1 MQLHKIALAFSL
13 FTSTLLFAQTE
24 PAANPTNFRV
34 RNLRHWQADIAFT
47 RSTADSF
54 LVFRSEGSFTG
65 VPIDGTVYQKG
76 QWLGNGKVV
85 SIEKKDSFFVR
96 ELVEN
101 TIYTYTI
108 FAYNRVGNNTNYKQS
123 NPLIG
128 TLATPSMNA
137 YGYYQGLNP
146 SVPNFLSQLT
156 TLINNHTFVS
166 YESYKYNIVPAIWE
180 RDTTGGNVTS
190 FCAYSGVKTV
200 YPFPITFG
208 SGAGLYSKEHCLPRS
223 WMLTGGNTN
232 NNDGADFFNLLV
244 TIYNEA
250 NFKRSNL
257 PYGVVVT
264 PTYTFGNFKIG
275 KDANNITVA
284 EPQDEFKG
292 HVARN
297 MMNQMVSYNGQ
308 SGTWGLD
315 NLSGLAL
322 QQNEAVLKTWNATY
336 PPSKLERTKNEYIY
350 SIQYNRNPFID
361 NPSWVDCINFRN
373 ITSKSCVSGVEELE
387 KELLDFRW
395 KDATTA
401 TLNLSFDI
409 QESSKRLFLL
419 DLTGR
424 VVYQQNITA
433 ESGTKTID
441 VPMVNIPTGIYILTV
456 QTQNGHASV
465 KIPYFNR

>member
-1 MQLHKIALAFSL
+1 MQLHKLALSFL
-13 FTSTLLFAQTE
+13 FFTSTFIFAQTE
-24 PAANPTNFRV
+24 PTSNPTNFRV
-34 RNLRHWQADIAFT
+34 RNLRHWQVDIAFT

-54 LVFRSEGSFTG
+54 LVFRSESQFTG
-65 VPIDGTVYQKG
+65 IPIDGTVYQKG

-85 SIEKKDSFFVR
+85 SIGKTDSFFVR

-101 TIYTYTI
+101 TTYTYTI
-108 FAYNRVGNNTNYKQS
+108 FAYNRIGNNTNYKQA
-123 NPLIG
+123 NPLVDSF
-128 TLATPSMNA
+128 TTPAMNA
-137 YGYYQGLNP
+137 LGYYQVLNP

-156 TLINNHTFVS
+156 TLINNHTFVT

-190 FCAYSGVKTV
+190 VCAYSGVKTV

-232 NNDGADFFNLLV
+232 NKDGADFFNLLV
-244 TIYNEA
+244 TAYNEA
-250 NFKRSNL
+250 NFKRSNY

-264 PTYTFGNFKIG
+264 STFTYGNFKIG

-297 MMNQMVSYNGQ
+297 MFNQMVSYNGQ
-308 SGTWGLD
+308 TGNWGFD

-322 QQNEAVLKTWNATY
+322 QQNEAILKTWNSTY
-336 PPSKLERTKNEYIY
+336 PPSKQERTKNEYIY

-361 NPSWVDCINFRN
+361 NPSWVDCIDFKN
-373 ITSKSCVSGVEELE
+373 ITSKSCVIGVDELE
-387 KELLDFRW
+387 KEVLNFGW

-401 TLNLSFDI
+401 RVNLSFNEQGI
-409 QESSKRLFLL
+409 SKNLYLS

-424 VVYQQNITA
+424 VVYQQNVQHA
-433 ESGTKTID
+433 NGVKTIE
-441 VPMVNIPTGIYILTV
+441 VPMTNMPTGIYILTV
-456 QTQNGHASV
+456 QTPTGHASL
-465 KIPYFNR
+465 KIPFFNR

>member
-1 MQLHKIALAFSL
+1 MQLHKITLSFL
-13 FTSTLLFAQTE
+13 LLTSTYIFAQTE

-47 RSTADSF
+47 RSIADSF
-54 LVFRSEGSFTG
+54 LVFRSEGSLSG
-65 VPIDGTVYQKG
+65 LPVDGTIYQKG

-85 SIEKKDSFFVR
+85 SIGRADSFFVR

-101 TIYTYTI
+101 TTFTYTV
-108 FAYNRVGNNTNYKQS
+108 FAYNRTGNNTNYKQS

-128 TLATPSMNA
+128 TLTTPTMNA

-156 TLINNHTFVS
+156 LLINNHSFVS
-166 YESYKYNIVPAIWE
+166 YESYKFNIVPAIWE
-180 RDTTGGNVTS
+180 RDTIGGNVTS
-190 FCAYSGVKTV
+190 ECAYSGVKTV
-200 YPFPITFG
+200 YPYPITFG

-244 TIYNEA
+244 TEYNSA

-257 PYGVVVT
+257 PYGIVVN
-264 PTYTFGNFKIG
+264 PTFTFGNFKIG

-284 EPQDEFKG
+284 EPRNEFKG

-308 SGTWGLD
+308 SGNWGFD
-315 NLSGLAL
+315 NLTGLAL
-322 QQNEAVLKTWNATY
+322 QQNEALLKTWNSTY
-336 PPSKLERTKNEYIY
+336 PPSKQERTKNEYIY

-361 NPSWVDCINFRN
+361 NPSWVDCINFKN
-373 ITSKSCVSGVEELE
+373 ITSKSCVSGINELE
-387 KELLDFRW
+387 NELLDFRW
-395 KDATTA
+395 KDATSA
-401 TLNLSFDI
+401 SVNLSFDG
-409 QESSKRLFLL
+409 QESTKSIFLS
-419 DLTGR
+419 DLMGK
-424 VVYQQNITA
+424 VVYQQNVLH
-433 ESGTKTID
+433 SNGVKTID
-441 VPMVNIPTGIYILTV
+441 IPMSNLPSGVYILTV
-456 QTQNGHASV
+456 QTPSGQASV
-465 KIPYFNR
+465 KIPYFNQ